1 MRRKVIETLQ
11 ELGFLVY
18 QVEDFLHFEF
28 EGKNFLLYFD
38 DKDNDFLSIILPYLM
53 RDEVCGVGRGDKFA
67 NLITMQ
73 LLVNNNLKYI
83 KAFICGKSLWLSYEH
98 EIYAQEDLEELITKM
113 VWRLFSAGEFVGSRL
128 EELHAMEEK
137 KANSE
142 NNGEPSCPQDMVDF
156 DFSLPEDIFDIE
168 VSENEN
174 HKDNKN

>member
-11 ELGFLVY
+11 ELGFLMY

-38 DKDNDFLSIILPYLM
+38 DNDNDFLSIILPYLM

-83 KAFICGKSLWLSYEH
+83 TNYGA
-98 EIYAQEDLEELITKM
+98 AQ
-113 VWRLFSAGEFVGSRL
+113 VGNRNASQWRGRGQ
-128 EELHAMEEK
+128 M
-137 KANSE
+137 
-142 NNGEPSCPQDMVDF
+142 
-156 DFSLPEDIFDIE
+156 
-168 VSENEN
+168 
-174 HKDNKN
+174 HK